1 VARGE
6 SEKKG
11 TTKAFVVM
19 REDLE
24 LVFAGTGLSDIYMS
38 FSVSNWKLSSP
49 ELSAATF
56 TFLRLD
62 DCFCGGSL
70 DLEDAPF
77 LLDEPSSG
85 RSRGTP
91 ARSSF
96 IFFPRNFRR
105 PWVKCESAGGGTP
118 MMTGSV
124 SGTPKH
130 VIDIMIAV
138 GK

>member
-1 VARGE
+1 MAQGE

-11 TTKAFVVM
+11 TSKAFVVM

-24 LVFAGTGLSDIYMS
+24 LIFVGIGLSDIYMS

-49 ELSAATF
+49 ELSAATVI
-56 TFLRLD
+56 FLRLD
-62 DCFCGGSL
+62 NCFCSGSL

-85 RSRGTP
+85 RSHGTP

-105 PWVKCESAGGGTP
+105 PWVKCELAGGGTP
-118 MMTGSV
+118 MMRGSF
-124 SGTPKH
+124 SGTPKY
-130 VIDIMIAV
+130 VSTS
-138 GK
+138 

>member
-1 VARGE
+1 MAQGK

-11 TTKAFVVM
+11 TSKAFVVM

-24 LVFAGTGLSDIYMS
+24 LVFAGIRLLDIYMS

-49 ELSAATF
+49 ELSAATVI
-56 TFLRLD
+56 FLRLD
-62 DCFCGGSL
+62 NCFCGGSL

-85 RSRGTP
+85 RSHGTP

-118 MMTGSV
+118 MMMGSFL
-124 SGTPKH
+124 GTPKY
-130 VIDIMIAV
+130 VLTS
-138 GK
+138 